1 MPKQIL
7 LAGATGRL
15 GGKIA
20 AALLKHGAS
29 VRAVVRNSTDTE
41 KIDALKKLGVEV
53 VMVSV
58 WDKKSLLSAC
68 QGIDCVVSALSGLH
82 DVIIDAQ
89 TALLDAAVAAG
100 VSRFIPSDY
109 ALDFTRFRDGENRN
123 LDMRRTFHTYLDRQ
137 PIRATSIFNGAFME
151 MLTDEMPL
159 VLLKQRRILCWG
171 SPDKRYDFTHTL
183 NIAEFTALAALDN
196 DTPRYLYIAGEQ
208 ITPRGIL
215 DIMAQLTGQPFKLFR
230 PGGQGLLGFVI
241 RVAKLFGGQ
250 KELYPAWQ
258 GMQYMHNMIDTRL
271 HMDAK
276 DRERYPGIK
285 WISVR
290 EVLATMV

>member
-123 LDMRRTFHTYLDRQ
+123 LDLRRTFHTYLDRQ

-215 DIMAQLTGQPFKLFR
+215 DMMAQLTGQPFKLFR